1 MNIYIISRYIF
12 FNIFIKFFFI
22 LMYIYIILYNQIN
35 YIRIGLYTYSLK
47 GGGTERVTALFINYL
62 SIEKNFKMFL
72 FSQKS
77 KEKNEYEIPKNIKRI
92 VIKGNEEI
100 STKKLKRQLMIN
112 KIDILIYQ
120 FPHGNEINVLNNM
133 KNIKI
138 IIYSHFCFLTW
149 IYFYKIKYFKILYN
163 SYKHSKYIVSLVPFE
178 NDYIF
183 KKWGINSILMNN
195 LISYE
200 YDKITPS
207 DLSSKIVLM
216 IGRASDK
223 YKRFYLGIESMK
235 FILKEIPDSEM
246 KIISDLNGIN
256 ELEDLTKNLKIE
268 NNIHFIEYTS
278 KPEEYYKNASLH
290 IFPTISEAFPMI
302 LCETKIYGIPNILT
316 GLDFVS
322 MSKGG
327 TIIIYDD
334 KPESIAKEAIKI
346 LNDKNY
352 RKKLGE
358 EARESMKKYNNEQ
371 TIKKWI
377 KLIFSVYY
385 GYESYKNLRVQDQN
399 LPENETL
406 KIVNNQIEL
415 LKMREPYFK
424 NLTIKTLLNFS
435 SLETILE

>member
-1 MNIYIISRYIF
+1 MLYQDIFF

-22 LMYIYIILYNQIN
+22 IMYIYIILYNHIN
-35 YIRIGLYTYSLK
+35 YIRIGFYTYSLK

-62 SIEKNFKMFL
+62 WIEKNFKMFL
-72 FSQKS
+72 FSQKG

-92 VIKGNEEI
+92 AIKGNEEI
-100 STKKLKRQLMIN
+100 STKKLKRQLTIN

-149 IYFYKIKYFKILYN
+149 IYFYKIKYFNILYN

-207 DLSSKIVLM
+207 DLSSKIILM

-223 YKRFYLGIESMK
+223 YKRFSLGIESMK
-235 FILKEIPDSEM
+235 FISQEIPDSEM

-256 ELEDLTKNLKIE
+256 ELEELTKNLTIE

-385 GYESYKNLRVQDQN
+385 GDESYKNLRVQEQN
-399 LPENETL
+399 LPENESL

-435 SLETILE
+435 SLEKILE

>member
-1 MNIYIISRYIF
+1 
-12 FNIFIKFFFI
+12 
-22 LMYIYIILYNQIN
+22 MYIYIILYNQIN